1 MTYLAL
7 CLIMLITGTFAISA
21 VSKLHSRPAF
31 AGFAAAV
38 REMTGM
44 PVRTARAV
52 AACVAV
58 LEIAIAVMSA
68 LPGTGRAGLA
78 TAVLLLAMFTAL
90 LLRTVT
96 SGRRVPCN
104 CFGASSTPASVRH
117 IVRNLMLIVAAA
129 TGLVLGPAF
138 GHAHLP
144 AVAVLICAAAMVV
157 PVALIAL
164 LDDLAGLFDP
174 S

>member
-1 MTYLAL
+1 VTYLAL
-7 CLIMLITGTFAISA
+7 CMSMLITGTFAISA
-21 VSKLHSRPAF
+21 ISKLRSRSAF

-44 PVRTARAV
+44 PARTARAV

-58 LEIAIAVMSA
+58 LEIAVALTSA
-68 LPGTGRAGLA
+68 LPGTDRAGLA
-78 TAVLLLAMFTAL
+78 TAVFLLTIFTAL

-96 SGRRVPCN
+96 SGRSVPCN

-117 IVRNLMLIVAAA
+117 VVRNLILIVAAA
-129 TGLVLGPAF
+129 TGLVLGPPF

-144 AVAVLICAAAMVV
+144 AVAVLVCAAAIVV
-157 PVALIAL
+157 PVAVVAL
-164 LDDLAGLFDP
+164 LDDLAELFDP
-174 S
+174 T